1 MYKILLITILVSFLN
16 AANPKPYSVLGDVI
30 YDNAQNI
37 QKLANLEVYIPQKDA
52 IIKYLDDVNN
62 AKDAGYTLEASKN
75 KASKKPYLNKLREL
89 SKKNDSYNRSA
100 KANYKISIKD
110 ENSPLFSQMINS
122 GIIDT
127 QKNKQE
133 IINYYFAHS
142 EDINTS
148 GVIQTYLDEDAKLKA
163 LREAQRKKYK
173 SKKQREQEK
182 IKRIRANDQI
192 AQKKLEAQLQKEL
205 VQKKKEIRKVQ
216 REELHN

>member
-1 MYKILLITILVSFLN
+1 MYKILLLTILVSFLN
-16 AANPKPYSVLGDVI
+16 AANPKPYAVLGDVI

-37 QKLANLEVYIPQKDA
+37 QKLVNLEAYIAQKDM
-52 IIKYLDDVNN
+52 IVKYLDEVENVKND
-62 AKDAGYTLEASKN
+62 GYALETSNDNASKR
-75 KASKKPYLNKLREL
+75 PYLNKLREL
-89 SKKNDSYNRSA
+89 SKKNDRFNRSV

-133 IINYYFAHS
+133 IIDYYFAHS
-142 EDINTS
+142 EDINAS
-148 GVIQTYLDEDAKLKA
+148 GVIQTYLDEDAKLQA

-173 SKKQREQEK
+173 SKREREQEK
-182 IKRIRANDQI
+182 IKRIRENDQI

-216 REELHN
+216 REELSN